1 LLGFHTGPIGCTNA
15 GPCLVA
21 LAGMHA
27 CLAGQHEEEDAALKL
42 ALEIS
47 KQESHMCDPD
57 LDTVLAGKCTFQKQL

>member
-1 LLGFHTGPIGCTNA
+1 
-15 GPCLVA
+15 
-21 LAGMHA
+21 MHA